1 MFDIG
6 FTELCMIGLVA
17 LLVIGP
23 EKLPKVARVAGF
35 WVGKAKNTVAK
46 VKAEIKEELD
56 SEELR
61 QAVREQSGLEEIVQF
76 KEEADEL
83 RQKINKP
90 MSSIVPSPKRNKKPG
105 QR

>member
-35 WVGKAKNTVAK
+35 WVGKAKNTVTK

-56 SEELR
+56 AEELR
-61 QAVREQSGLEEIVQF
+61 QAVREQSGLEEIEHF
-76 KEEADEL
+76 KAETDEL

-90 MSSIVPSPKRNKKPG
+90 MPSIVPLPKRAKKL
-105 QR
+105 

>member
-56 SEELR
+56 AEELR
-61 QAVREQSGLEEIVQF
+61 QAVREQSGLEEIEQF
-76 KEEADEL
+76 KAEADEL

-90 MSSIVPSPKRNKKPG
+90 MPS
-105 QR
+105 

>member
-56 SEELR
+56 AEELR
-61 QAVREQSGLEEIVQF
+61 QAVREQSGLEEIEQF
-76 KEEADEL
+76 KAEADEL

-90 MSSIVPSPKRNKKPG
+90 MPSIVQSPKRTKKL
-105 QR
+105 

>member
-1 MFDIG
+1 MFDMG

-56 SEELR
+56 TEELR
-61 QAVREQSGLEEIVQF
+61 QAVRDQSGLEEIEHF
-76 KEEADEL
+76 KAEADEL

-90 MSSIVPSPKRNKKPG
+90 MPSIVPSPKRAKKL
-105 QR
+105 

>member
-56 SEELR
+56 TEELR
-61 QAVREQSGLEEIVQF
+61 QAVREQSGLEEIEQF
-76 KEEADEL
+76 KAEADEL

-90 MSSIVPSPKRNKKPG
+90 MPSIVQSPKRTKKL
-105 QR
+105 